1 MSLPDPGIP
10 PPLRRLTTVTK
21 PCPACGTEVADD
33 ARFCSACGAA
43 LAEPLR
49 AEERKLVTVLFADVT
64 GYTNLGEKL
73 DAERLK
79 EVMDAYFV
87 AMREAIEAEGGTVE
101 KFIGDAVMAVF
112 GAPVAHEDDPA
123 RALRAA
129 LGMRERLGSLNA
141 SLRASHDV
149 ALEMRVGINSGEV
162 MAIADPKPG
171 MGLVTGD
178 AVSVAARLEQN
189 AEPGEVLVAER
200 VARATRGFTF
210 ADVGPLALK
219 GKGQAVRAVR
229 LVGDERAA
237 ERGIPG
243 LRAPLVGRDSEMEL
257 LTSLFKRVADEK
269 RPHLATVYGDAG
281 VGKSRLTSEF
291 LQTIES
297 GAEAPLIVAG
307 RCLPYGDGV
316 TYWPLAEILKGL
328 AGALDTD
335 PPDLVVEKIRKLGR
349 ELLTPDV
356 ASEPA
361 RATAALAYTVGVE
374 DPAVSFRDL
383 SPRQV
388 RLETHSAWLSLF
400 SGLAID
406 RPVVAVIEDIHWADS
421 ALLDLLEEL
430 ADRMQGP
437 VLLICPAR
445 PELTQRRPA
454 WGGGRRNFSS
464 IFLDPLSLDEA
475 GRLIEFLLSVEDL
488 PRDVNE
494 RILERAE
501 GNPFFLEEIV
511 RHLIDEGMIV
521 HEEGRWKGTAECGEV
536 LIPDTVQGVL
546 AARIDLLSPQ
556 EKRVVQSAAV
566 VGRIFWTGPLRRLV
580 GDEIEDI
587 DEVLDG
593 LESRE
598 LVRGRLSSSIG
609 GDREYIFKHVLTRD
623 VSYESLPKRD
633 RAAAHATVATWLE
646 ETAGERRRE
655 FAELLAYHFAEAVK
669 GAARLDA
676 VEAELLRAK
685 AVRYLLLASDVAK
698 DRYVIDRSQ
707 RYAEEALTLAS
718 DGMERAQAL
727 HLIGLAHQY
736 NYRGQDAWRT
746 LCQAVDEAV
755 AAAPHE
761 HRRIAEFCAWA
772 LETPLRYP
780 GSMTRVTPGHEV
792 RPYLEIAMEAASH
805 LGEDS
810 PELIRILIIKSFW
823 PYAFPPETDEEFS
836 TAKADGLRAA
846 NMARRIGNAR
856 LESAALDGAA
866 SAPMMQGLF
875 REAAEFHQRRLQLT
889 SELGDPWEIGDIHA
903 MVAWVDF
910 VMGHFRDAATA
921 SDERIAVTE
930 SDAPGVAVHVL
941 SWTLLARFRLGEW
954 DEALADFRRI
964 EDLLGE
970 RRSTPPFFASR
981 AFAAAAL
988 IHEVQGNSAG
998 ADAII
1003 STLRVLEIEH
1013 DEKDLVAWSPWIA
1026 PLLIRRGEI
1035 DQATAIAEYAPT
1047 VKRWSGLL
1055 AVYYEAVCIALPAA
1069 GRWEEIP
1076 ERARTLRAYADR
1088 GGFEALPSAVDVME
1102 GRLAV
1107 HSGDLELAAELF
1119 RSAIEGF
1126 RRVGA
1131 AWDVAL
1137 AEVAL
1142 GETLIGLGRRDEAIA
1157 PLQRAIETFERLGAA
1172 REQAQARK
1180 LLG

>member
-1 MSLPDPGIP
+1 MK
-10 PPLRRLTTVTK
+10 T
-21 PCPACGTEVADD
+21 CPSCGTEAADE

-43 LAEPLR
+43 FAESPR
-49 AEERKLVTVLFADVT
+49 GEERKLVTVLFADVS
-64 GYTNLGEKL
+64 GYTGLGEKL

-112 GAPVAHEDDPA
+112 GAPIAHEDDPA

-129 LGMRERLGSLNA
+129 LGMRERLASLNE

-149 ALEMRVGINSGEV
+149 AVEMRIGINSGEV

-210 ADVGPLALK
+210 AEVGPLALK

-229 LVGDERAA
+229 LVGEQRAAA

-243 LRAPLVGRDSEMEL
+243 LRAPLVGRDSEIEL
-257 LTSLFKRVADEK
+257 LASLYKRVADER
-269 RPHLATVYGDAG
+269 RPHLVTVYGDAG

-291 LQTIES
+291 LQEIES
-297 GAEAPLIVAG
+297 GAQAPLIVAG
-307 RCLPYGDGV
+307 RCLPYGEGV

-328 AGALDTD
+328 AGVLDTD
-335 PPDLVVEKIRKLGR
+335 PSDLVVQKIRKLGR
-349 ELLTPDV
+349 ELLTAEV
-356 ASEPA
+356 AAEPA

-388 RLETHSAWLSLF
+388 RVETHSAWRSLF
-400 SGLAID
+400 SGLAVD
-406 RPVVAVIEDIHWADS
+406 RPVVALIEDIHWADS

-430 ADRMQGP
+430 ADRLQGP

-445 PELTQRRPA
+445 PELTERRPT

-464 IFLDPLSLDEA
+464 IFLDPLSPGEA

-521 HEEGRWKGTAECGEV
+521 HEAGRWKGTAECGEV
-536 LIPDTVQGVL
+536 VIPDTVQGVL
-546 AARIDLLSPQ
+546 AARIDLLSSE
-556 EKRVVQSAAV
+556 EKRVAQSAAV

-580 GDEIEDI
+580 GDEIGDI
-587 DEVLDG
+587 DEVLET

-598 LVRGRLSSSIG
+598 LIRARLSSSIG

-623 VSYESLPKRD
+623 VSYESLPKRE
-633 RAAAHATVATWLE
+633 RASAHAMVATWLE

-676 VEAELLRAK
+676 ADSERLRAK
-685 AVRYLLLASDVAK
+685 AVRYLLLASEVAK

-707 RYAEEALTLAS
+707 RYAEEALALAS
-718 DGMERAQAL
+718 DGVERAHAL
-727 HLIGLAHQY
+727 HLIGLAYQY

-746 LCQAVDEAV
+746 LCQAVDEVV
-755 AAAPHE
+755 AAAPND

-780 GSMTRVTPGHEV
+780 GSMTRVEPEDAV
-792 RPYLEIAMEAASH
+792 RQYLNIGLDAASH
-805 LGEDS
+805 LGEES
-810 PELIRILIIKSFW
+810 PELIRILIGKSFW
-823 PYAFPPETDEEFS
+823 PYAFPPENDEDYS
-836 TAKADGLRAA
+836 IAKADGLRAA
-846 NMARRIGNAR
+846 DMAHRIGDVR
-856 LESAALDGAA
+856 LESAALDGAG
-866 SAPMMQGLF
+866 SAPMMQGLY
-875 REAAEFHQRRLQLT
+875 REAAEIHRRRLRLAR
-889 SELGDPWEIGDIHA
+889 ELGDPWEVGDIHA
-903 MVAWVDF
+903 MVAWTDF
-910 VMGHFRDAATA
+910 VIGRFRQA
-921 SDERIAVTE
+921 SEAGDERIAVAT

-941 SWTLLARFRLGEW
+941 SWTVLARFRLGEW
-954 DEALADFRRI
+954 DEALADLRQI

-970 RRSTPPFFASR
+970 RRTSPPYFASR
-981 AFAAAAL
+981 SFAAGAL
-988 IHEVQGNSAG
+988 IHEIRGNNTG

-1003 STLRVLEIEH
+1003 SILRGIEMEH
-1013 DEKDLVAWSPWIA
+1013 DEKDLVAWSPWLG
-1026 PLLIRRGEI
+1026 PLLIRRGDIE
-1035 DQATAIAEYAPT
+1035 QAMTMVERAAN
-1047 VKRWSGLL
+1047 VKRWSGLHS
-1055 AVYYEAVCIALPAA
+1055 VYYEGVCAALPAA

-1076 ERARTLRAYADR
+1076 ERAREYRAYAER
-1088 GGFEALPSAVDVME
+1088 GGFEALPPAVDVME

-1107 HSGDLELAAELF
+1107 HGGDLERAVGFF
-1119 RSAIEGF
+1119 RSSIEGF
-1126 RRVGA
+1126 GRVEA

-1137 AEVAL
+1137 AELVL
-1142 GETLIGLGRRDEAIA
+1142 GETLIAMGRREEAEGA
-1157 PLQRAIETFERLGAA
+1157 LRSALETFERLRAV
-1172 REQAQARK
+1172 REQAKVRE

>member
-1 MSLPDPGIP
+1 MK
-10 PPLRRLTTVTK
+10 T
-21 PCPACGTEVADD
+21 CPSCGTETADE
-33 ARFCSACGAA
+33 ARFCSSCGAA
-43 LAEPLR
+43 LAEPAR

-64 GYTNLGEKL
+64 GYTGLGEKL

-79 EVMDAYFV
+79 EIMDAYFV

-129 LGMRERLGSLNA
+129 LGMRKRLEVLNE
-141 SLRASHDV
+141 SLRRSHDV
-149 ALEMRVGINSGEV
+149 TIEMRIGVNSGEV
-162 MAIADPKPG
+162 MAIADPSRG
-171 MGLVTGD
+171 MGMVTGD

-210 ADVGPLALK
+210 AEVGPLALK
-219 GKGQAVRAVR
+219 GKGHTVRALR
-229 LVGDERAA
+229 LTGEQRLAT

-257 LTSLFKRVADEK
+257 LTSVFKRVAEEK

-291 LQTIES
+291 LQGMES
-297 GAEAPLIVAG
+297 GLESPLIVAG
-307 RCLPYGDGV
+307 RCLPYGEGV

-328 AGALDTD
+328 AGVLDTD
-335 PPDLVVEKIRKLGR
+335 PPDLVIEKIRKLGR
-349 ELLTPDV
+349 ELLTPEV
-356 ASEPA
+356 AAEPA
-361 RATAALAYTVGVE
+361 RATAALAYTVGVD
-374 DPAVSFRDL
+374 DPTVSFRDL

-388 RLETHSAWLSLF
+388 RLETHSAWRSLF
-400 SGLAID
+400 SGLALD
-406 RPVVAVIEDIHWADS
+406 RPVVALIEDIHWADS

-430 ADRMQGP
+430 ADRLQGP
-437 VLLICPAR
+437 VLLICPSR

-475 GRLIEFLLSVEDL
+475 SRLIEFLLSVEDL
-488 PRDVNE
+488 PPDVNE

-521 HEEGRWKGTAECGEV
+521 HEEGRWRGTAECGEV
-536 LIPDTVQGVL
+536 VIPDTVQSVL

-566 VGRIFWTGPLRRLV
+566 VGRIFWTGPLSRLV
-580 GDEIEDI
+580 GDEAGDI
-587 DEVLDG
+587 DEVLDA

-598 LVRGRLSSSIG
+598 LIRARLSSSIG

-633 RAAAHATVATWLE
+633 RAAAHATVAEWLE

-655 FAELLAYHFAEAVK
+655 FAELLAYHFAEAVR

-676 VEAELLRAK
+676 VDAEPLRAK
-685 AVRYLLLASDVAK
+685 SVRYLLLASDVAK

-707 RYAEEALTLAS
+707 RYAEEALALAA
-718 DGMERAQAL
+718 DGIERAEAL
-727 HLIGLAHQY
+727 ELLGLAYQY

-746 LCQAVDEAV
+746 LCQAVDEML
-755 AAAPHE
+755 AAAPDD

-780 GSMTRVTPGHEV
+780 GSMTRVTPEHEV
-792 RPYLEIAMEAASH
+792 RKYLDIGIEAASH
-805 LGEDS
+805 LGEIS
-810 PELIRILIIKSFW
+810 PELVRILTIKSFW
-823 PYAFPPETDEEFS
+823 PYAFATENDEAYS
-836 TAKADGLRAA
+836 IAKSDGLRAA
-846 NMARRIGNAR
+846 DMARRLGLVR

-866 SAPMMQGLF
+866 SGPMMQGLY
-875 REAAEFHQRRLQLT
+875 RESAAIHRRRLQLVP
-889 SELGDPWEIGDIHA
+889 ELGDPWEIGDIHA

-910 VMGHFRDAATA
+910 LMGRFRDAAQA
-921 SDERIAVTE
+921 NDERIAVTT

-941 SWTLLARFRLGEW
+941 SWTVLARFRLGEW
-954 DEALADFRRI
+954 DEALADLRRL
-964 EDLLGE
+964 EDLLGD
-970 RRSTPPFFASR
+970 RRSTPPYFASR

-988 IHEVQGNSAG
+988 IHEVQGNSAS

-1003 STLRVLEIEH
+1003 STLRGLETEL
-1013 DEKDLVAWSPWIA
+1013 DEKDLIAWSPWLS
-1026 PLLIRRGEI
+1026 PLFIRRGDI
-1035 DQATAIAEYAPT
+1035 DRALAMAEASVM
-1047 VKRWSGLL
+1047 VKRWSGLQS
-1055 AVYYEAVCIALPAA
+1055 VYYESICETLPAA
-1069 GRWEEIP
+1069 GRWEGIP
-1076 ERARTLRAYADR
+1076 ERARAFRAYADR
-1088 GGFEALPSAVDVME
+1088 GGFEALPPAVDVME
-1102 GRLAV
+1102 GRHAV
-1107 HSGDLELAAELF
+1107 HRGNPEEAVKLF

-1126 RRVGA
+1126 TSVGA
-1131 AWDVAL
+1131 AWDVARVEL
-1137 AEVAL
+1137 AL
-1142 GETLIGLGRRDEAIA
+1142 GETLLALGRSEEAGA
-1157 PLQRAIETFERLGAA
+1157 HLRGALDTFERLGAV
-1172 REQAQARK
+1172 REREQARK

>member
-1 MSLPDPGIP
+1 M
-10 PPLRRLTTVTK
+10 K
-21 PCPACGTEVADD
+21 ACPSCGTEAADD
-33 ARFCSACGAA
+33 ARFCSACGAT
-43 LAEPLR
+43 LAEPPR

-64 GYTNLGEKL
+64 GYTGLGEKL

-79 EVMDAYFV
+79 EIMDAYFV

-129 LGMRERLGSLNA
+129 LGMRKRLEALNET
-141 SLRASHDV
+141 LRRSHDV
-149 ALEMRVGINSGEV
+149 TLEMRVGVNSGEV
-162 MAIADPKPG
+162 MAIADPSRG

-178 AVSVAARLEQN
+178 PVSVAARLEQN

-200 VARATRGFTF
+200 VARATRGFMF
-210 ADVGPLALK
+210 AEVGPLALK
-219 GKGQAVRAVR
+219 GKGQAVRALR
-229 LVGDERAA
+229 LVGEQRAA
-237 ERGIPG
+237 TERGIPG
-243 LRAPLVGRDSEMEL
+243 LRAPLVGRGSEMEL
-257 LTSLFKRVADEK
+257 LASLFKRVADEK

-291 LQTIES
+291 LQGIES
-297 GAEAPLIVAG
+297 GTQAPLIVSG
-307 RCLPYGDGV
+307 RCLPYGEGV

-328 AGALDTD
+328 AGVLDTD

-356 ASEPA
+356 TAEPA

-374 DPAVSFRDL
+374 DPAVAFRDL

-388 RLETHSAWLSLF
+388 RVETHSAWRSLF
-400 SGLAID
+400 SGLALD
-406 RPVVAVIEDIHWADS
+406 RPVVALIEDIHWADT

-445 PELTQRRPA
+445 PELTERRPT

-521 HEEGRWKGTAECGEV
+521 HDEGRWKGTAECGEV
-536 LIPDTVQGVL
+536 VIPDTVQGVL

-556 EKRVVQSAAV
+556 EKRVAQSAAV

-580 GDEIEDI
+580 GEEVGDI
-587 DEVLDG
+587 DEVLDA

-598 LVRGRLSSSIG
+598 LIRARLSSSIG

-633 RAAAHATVATWLE
+633 RATAHATVAVWLE

-669 GAARLDA
+669 GATRLDA
-676 VEAELLRAK
+676 ADAEPLRGK

-707 RYAEEALTLAS
+707 RYAEEALALAS
-718 DGMERAQAL
+718 DGIERAEAL
-727 HLIGLAHQY
+727 ELLGLAYQY

-746 LCQAVDEAV
+746 LCQAVDEVV
-755 AAAPHE
+755 AAAPDD

-780 GSMTRVTPGHEV
+780 GSMTRVTSEQEV
-792 RPYLEIAMEAASH
+792 LKYLHIGMAAASH
-805 LGEDS
+805 LGDDS
-810 PELIRILIIKSFW
+810 PELIRILIVKSFW
-823 PYAFPPETDEEFS
+823 PYAFPPENDEEYS
-836 TAKADGLRAA
+836 IAKADGLRAA
-846 NMARRIGNAR
+846 DMARRIGNIR
-856 LESAALDGAA
+856 LESAALDGAG
-866 SAPMMQGLF
+866 SAPMMQGLY
-875 REAAEFHQRRLQLT
+875 READEIHRRRLRLT
-889 SELGDPWEIGDIHA
+889 SELGDPWEVGDIHA

-910 VMGHFRDAATA
+910 MMGRFRDAAA
-921 SDERIAVTE
+921 ANDERIAVTT

-941 SWTLLARFRLGEW
+941 SWTVLARFRLGEW
-954 DEALADFRRI
+954 DEALADLRRI

-970 RRSTPPFFASR
+970 RRSTPPYFASR
-981 AFAAAAL
+981 SFAAAAL

-998 ADAII
+998 ADVII
-1003 STLRVLEIEH
+1003 STLRGLEHEH

-1026 PLLIRRGEI
+1026 PLLIRRGDSER
-1035 DQATAIAEYAPT
+1035 AMAIAEHAAG
-1047 VKRWSGLL
+1047 VKRWAGLHS
-1055 AVYYEAVCIALPAA
+1055 VYYEGVCEALPAA
-1069 GRWEEIP
+1069 GRWQEIP
-1076 ERARTLRAYADR
+1076 ERARDLRAYAER
-1088 GGFEALPSAVDVME
+1088 GGFEALPPAVDVME

-1107 HSGDLELAAELF
+1107 HLGDLERAVELF
-1119 RSAIEGF
+1119 RSAVDGF
-1126 RRVGA
+1126 SRLEAG
-1131 AWDVAL
+1131 WDVAL
-1137 AEVAL
+1137 TKVKL
-1142 GETLIGLGRRDEAIA
+1142 GEALIALERREEARE
-1157 PLQRAIETFERLGAA
+1157 PLSQAHETFDRLGAVRERAKA
-1172 REQAQARK
+1172 RE